1 MADYIYT
8 METRLSPDQL
18 RAVNFVEET
27 ARAHG
32 MNVYLTGGT
41 IRDLMTGFS
50 IRDLDFTVQGNPL
63 KFQKELEKFGARI
76 ESVDESIKWISL
88 TFPGGFRAEIEMA
101 HTAKYDKPGKPP
113 LIEPSGIA
121 EDLRC
126 RDFTVNAMALSLNPG
141 SRGLLLDPM
150 NGAADL
156 EAKVIRVLHNY
167 AFLEQPILL
176 IRATRF
182 AARFHWTFE
191 ERTQARYQS
200 AREGNYIENVNPKD
214 IGYEIEQIAYED
226 DPLGVMKSLEEQ
238 DWLKVLH
245 PHWSTAKVDQ
255 NGLAALLKTRQQ
267 LLEIGVDGNP
277 SAAVMYFLTT
287 KLPEKET
294 AEIQKAIPNKTLVEN
309 WKRQED
315 DAKELAKRLTGKE
328 SATPSMTW
336 DVLTAAKPE
345 TLMFLA
351 ATTKQ
356 QVVQKH
362 IENYF
367 GKWRQIPQRFPL
379 PEMIE
384 LQITPS
390 QPNYKE
396 VTDKAFRLLLDGKL
410 RTPSEINKFL
420 KPFAPPPP
428 PPPPPPK
435 EKRGKAKAAAEAA
448 AAAAA
453 AEAAKKAA
461 AEAPKKGSKAEKAAA
476 KEAPKKA
483 AAPVKTAAPVKVA
496 PAKAVKASAKKAA
509 VKVKPAAKKAG
520 KKK

>member
-1 MADYIYT
+1 

-32 MNVYLTGGT
+32 MNIYLTGGT

-63 KFQKELEKFGARI
+63 KFQKELEKFGARV
-76 ESVDESIKWISL
+76 EATDESIKWISL

-101 HTAKYDKPGKPP
+101 HTARYEKPGKPP
-113 LIEPSGIA
+113 VVEPSGIA

-156 EAKVIRVLHNY
+156 ETKVIRVLHNY

-182 AARFHWTFE
+182 LARFHWTFE

-200 AREGNYIENVNPKD
+200 AREGNYIENVNQKD

-245 PHWSTAKVDQ
+245 PHWATAKVDQ
-255 NGLAALLKTRQQ
+255 AGLTALLKTRQQ

-277 SAAVMYFLTT
+277 SAAVMYFLTD

-294 AEIQKAIPNKTLVEN
+294 AEIQKAIPNKTLVES
-309 WKRQED
+309 WKRLED
-315 DAKELAKRLTGKE
+315 DAKELAKKLTGKD

-336 DVLTAAKPE
+336 DVLTASKPE
-345 TLMFLA
+345 TLMFLT

-356 QVVQKH
+356 QAVQKH

-384 LQITPS
+384 LQITQS

-396 VTDKAFRLLLDGKL
+396 VTDKVFRLLLDGKL
-410 RTPSEINKFL
+410 RTPSETTKFL

-435 EKRGKAKAAAEAA
+435 EKRGKAKAAEAAA

-461 AEAPKKGSKAEKAAA
+461 AEAPKKGAKAEKPAA
-476 KEAPKKA
+476 KEAAKKAAPAKA
-483 AAPVKTAAPVKVA
+483 AAPVKAAPVKAA
-496 PAKAVKASAKKAA
+496 PAKTVKAKTPAKKVAVKA
-509 VKVKPAAKKAG
+509 KPAAKRAG

>member
-1 MADYIYT
+1 

-18 RAVNFVEET
+18 RAVNFVEEI

-63 KFQKELEKFGARI
+63 KFQRELEKFGARI
-76 ESVDESIKWISL
+76 EATDESIKWISL

-101 HTAKYDKPGKPP
+101 HTARYEKPGKPP
-113 LIEPSGIA
+113 VVEPSGIA

-156 EAKVIRVLHNY
+156 ETKVIRVLHNY

-182 AARFHWTFE
+182 LARFHWTFE

-200 AREGNYIENVNPKD
+200 AREGNYIENVNTKD

-245 PHWSTAKVDQ
+245 PHWATAKVDQ
-255 NGLAALLKTRQQ
+255 AGLAALLKTRQQ

-277 SAAVMYFLTT
+277 SAAVMYFLTD

-294 AEIQKAIPNKTLVEN
+294 AEIQKAIPNKTLVES
-309 WKRQED
+309 WKRLEE
-315 DAKELAKRLTGKE
+315 DAKELAKKLTGKE

-336 DVLTAAKPE
+336 DVLTASKPE

-396 VTDKAFRLLLDGKL
+396 VTDKVFRLLLDGKL
-410 RTPSEINKFL
+410 RTPSETAKFL

-435 EKRGKAKAAAEAA
+435 EKRGKAKAAE
-448 AAAAA
+448 AAAA
-453 AEAAKKAA
+453 AEAAKKAEAEKKAA
-461 AEAPKKGSKAEKAAA
+461 AEAAKKTEKPAKAAKKAAA

-483 AAPVKTAAPVKVA
+483 TA
-496 PAKAVKASAKKAA
+496 PAKKAVLKAKAPAKKVAVKASAKKA
-509 VKVKPAAKKAG
+509 G